1 MKNGSWKEQLG
12 IDPAGLASAA
22 RTPSG
27 EVRIS
32 IPWNLTDWVQAES
45 LRDWVRAEIGQLDW
59 DDPAVREY
67 VRTRGRAH
75 PRSVLGVL
83 VYAYATGMFESEE
96 IALACG
102 HDAGFRALSGDA
114 ELTPAQLA
122 RFRRENRALLKW
134 ALMRVMV
141 RALFDKL
148 GENCSKRLPAG
159 LRHYLEESARERLDC
174 ARHLDRGASEN

>member
-27 EVRIS
+27 EVRIP

-67 VRTRGRAH
+67 VQTRGRAN
-75 PRSVLGVL
+75 PRSVLSVL

-114 ELTPAQLA
+114 EL
-122 RFRRENRALLKW
+122 
-134 ALMRVMV
+134 MRVMV

-148 GENCSKRLPAG
+148 GENRSERLPAG